1 MNESD
6 SQLVQELFT
15 HDFIQVMVVTSEMC
29 WELEWSVQL
38 VIVMG
43 RCGVRV

>member
-6 SQLVQELFT
+6 RQLVQELFT

-43 RCGVRV
+43 TCDVCA